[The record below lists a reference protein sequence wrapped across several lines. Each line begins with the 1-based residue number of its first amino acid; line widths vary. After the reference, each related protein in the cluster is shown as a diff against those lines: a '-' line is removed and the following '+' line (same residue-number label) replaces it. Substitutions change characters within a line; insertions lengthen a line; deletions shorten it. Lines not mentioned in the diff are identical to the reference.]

1 MNIFNRIIVIILLLV
16 LVISSIVIVVNI
28 YAILFDWADIFGRII
43 YYIENTNIHLMALIF
58 VAIIIASIAL
68 LVLEFYRRKLRTA
81 NVASVS
87 DGKAMITTRSAS
99 QQIQEDIADLKDVDN
114 LKIRVLPKLNGAI
127 INIVARLYK
136 GINVSEKMQE
146 VISRANKS
154 ARENL
159 GIKVI
164 KTNFTVSGF
173 LPKKTDFSTTAEPE
187 EEDGNNVT
195 QPKEPSDIKT
205 AEDENE

>member
-1 MNIFNRIIVIILLLV
+1 MNIFNRIIMIMLLIILA
-16 LVISSIVIVVNI
+16 ISSIVIVVNI
-28 YAILFDWADIFGRII
+28 YAILFDWADIFGRIM

-58 VAIIIASIAL
+58 VAIMIASIAL

-87 DGKAMITTRSAS
+87 DGKAMITIKGAS
-99 QQIQEDIADLKDVDN
+99 RQIEEDIADLKDVDN
-114 LKIRVLPKLNGAI
+114 LKVRVVPKSNGAI
-127 INIVARLYK
+127 INISARLYK

-159 GIKVI
+159 GVKII
-164 KTNFTVSGF
+164 KTNFTVGGF
-173 LPKKTDFSTTAEPE
+173 LPRVGARIHPE
-187 EEDGNNVT
+187 EKEDTASLSEESSDT
-195 QPKEPSDIKT
+195 QTTEEEKD
-205 AEDENE
+205 

>member
-1 MNIFNRIIVIILLLV
+1 MNIFNRIIIIILLLV

-81 NVASVS
+81 NVVSVS

-136 GINVSEKMQE
+136 GTNVSEKMQE

-159 GIKVI
+159 GVKII
-164 KTNFTVSGF
+164 KTNFIVSGF
-173 LPKKTDFSTTAEPE
+173 LPRVGAGIDPE
-187 EEDGNNVT
+187 EKVDSVSQPEEPTDT
-195 QPKEPSDIKT
+195 QKT
-205 AEDENE
+205 EEGKD

>member
-136 GINVSEKMQE
+136 GTNVSEKMQE

-173 LPKKTDFSTTAEPE
+173 LPKSEFAATAEPE
-187 EEDGNNVT
+187 EENGNNVA
-195 QPKEPSDIKT
+195 QPKEPSDTKT

>member
-1 MNIFNRIIVIILLLV
+1 MNIFNRIIMIILLIILA
-16 LVISSIVIVVNI
+16 ISSIVIVVNI
-28 YAILFDWADIFGRII
+28 YAILFDWADIFGRIM

-58 VAIIIASIAL
+58 VAIMLASIAL

-87 DGKAMITTRSAS
+87 DGKAMITIKGAS
-99 QQIQEDIADLKDVDN
+99 RQIEEDIADLKDVDN
-114 LKIRVLPKLNGAI
+114 LKVRVVPKSNGAI
-127 INIVARLYK
+127 INISARLYK

-159 GIKVI
+159 GVKIM
-164 KTNFTVSGF
+164 KTNFTVGGF
-173 LPKKTDFSTTAEPE
+173 LPRVGAEMHPE
-187 EEDGNNVT
+187 EKEVAVPQAEESSDT
-195 QPKEPSDIKT
+195 QTTEEEKD
-205 AEDENE
+205 